1 MLFNGRRTTG
11 LPAAVL
17 SPRWWLAAMTV
28 LGLIGGGLAA
38 SRATETTWQVGMPLS
53 RLGVDHGAAGTVTAT
68 MLGLG
73 FILLALGVSLDR
85 IFARLRK
92 AGRLDPRAEW
102 LLTIGFLLAGVAA
115 ALTGIFPIT
124 RPPATVIH
132 NVAGFAMPIVLMATI
147 VGARLALGSLGRL
160 YDRLSAIILLVVIGL
175 FVATARL
182 HVLPYGV
189 MELICFGLIGAWLWL
204 FEARL
209 RCLMGDL

>member
-1 MLFNGRRTTG
+1 MTG
-11 LPAAVL
+11 L
-17 SPRWWLAAMTV
+17 
-28 LGLIGGGLAA
+28 GLVGGGLAA
-38 SRATETTWQVGMPLS
+38 SRATETHWQVGMPLS

-85 IFARLRK
+85 IFARLRA
-92 AGRLDPRAEW
+92 AGKLDPRAEW

-124 RPPATVIH
+124 RPPSTVIH
-132 NVAGFAMPIVLMATI
+132 NVAGFATPIVLMATI
-147 VGARLALGSLGRL
+147 VGARIALGSLGRL
-160 YDRLSAIILLVVIGL
+160 YDRQSAGILLVVIGL

-182 HVLPYGV
+182 HVMPYGV

-209 RCLMGDL
+209 RCVMGNL